1 MERQAAAELAL
12 VRRLLKDADG
22 RVSRCAV
29 RVARQ
34 QAIVEGLRR
43 ADRCVAHARSILEE
57 YEKSLQQCRMHRE
70 LLRTELKTLRE
81 RLLLPARRQGS

>member
-1 MERQAAAELAL
+1 MERQSAAELAL

-34 QAIVEGLRR
+34 QALVEELRR
-43 ADRCVAHARSILEE
+43 ADRSVTSARSVLEE
-57 YEKSLQQCRMHRE
+57 YEKSLQQSLAHRE
-70 LLRTELKTLRE
+70 MLRSELKTLRE
-81 RLLLPARRQGS
+81 RLEVPARRAGS